1 MSELAVAVPTAGL
14 QAGGAG
20 TRIGRSIVV
29 PKEDAM
35 QAAPLL
41 DRAGRRRSPA
51 TTSTFHQGVPPRN
64 KGLRYPADP
73 PTVDE
78 IIAVMRAAGTS
89 PEGVRLRGVIVVL
102 WRAGLRISEA
112 LALNET
118 DLDPDRGALLIRHGK
133 GDKRR
138 EVGMDRWGW
147 SHLQPWLE
155 LRSDL
160 PAGRLF
166 CIVRGPTRG
175 RPCAP
180 AGTRAQTAPNRR
192 GSGRAAA
199 LRAPSAPA
207 RARGRDVPRRDFAD
221 RDPAPARPRRSRDH
235 VSVSA
240 RYRQHRDHPSRASAA
255 RANDPGEQ
263 ATHGHPLTR

>member
-20 TRIGRSIVV
+20 TTIGRSIVV

-51 TTSTFHQGVPPRN
+51 TTSTFHRGVPPRN

-118 DLDPDRGALLIRHGK
+118 DLDPSRGSLVVRRGLCRIRH
-133 GDKRR
+133 
-138 EVGMDRWGW
+138 
-147 SHLQPWLE
+147 SAWL
-155 LRSDL
+155 
-160 PAGRLF
+160 
-166 CIVRGPTRG
+166 CRGGCYAERG
-175 RPCAP
+175 RWWSCA
-180 AGTRAQTAPNRR
+180 GC
-192 GSGRAAA
+192 
-199 LRAPSAPA
+199 
-207 RARGRDVPRRDFAD
+207 
-221 RDPAPARPRRSRDH
+221 
-235 VSVSA
+235 
-240 RYRQHRDHPSRASAA
+240 
-255 RANDPGEQ
+255 
-263 ATHGHPLTR
+263 